1 MTPERL
7 RAEKPMD
14 KPEPPVK
21 DILDAIDIDYEHVDV
36 AALMAQIEKAAAAAP
51 APEPGESASPPAP
64 AAPPAELGPPPV
76 PPEAG
81 PAPAPAGPKSNLQDR
96 AARLLSPFFPI
107 MRLIGLPLHQE
118 IRATQASL
126 HATNVRIDRDV
137 TAIDLRL
144 DEARRDLNKTHE
156 YVKLLHNLAHNLIMV
171 ATSQKIEIDM
181 LKSKVRVLEK
191 DLEYLQKRERALEE
205 TALK

>member
-1 MTPERL
+1 MTPERP
-7 RAEKPMD
+7 RAEMPMD
-14 KPEPPVK
+14 KPEPAVK
-21 DILDAIDIDYEHVDV
+21 DILDAIEVDYEHIDV
-36 AALMAQIEKAAAAAP
+36 AALMAQIEKAAAP
-51 APEPGESASPPAP
+51 APEPGASASPPAP
-64 AAPPAELGPPPV
+64 PAPPAEPGPA
-76 PPEAG
+76 PEP
-81 PAPAPAGPKSNLQDR
+81 PAPAPAPAEKKSGLQDR
-96 AARLLSPFFPI
+96 ATRLLLPFFPI

-156 YVKLLHNLAHNLIMV
+156 YVKLLHNLSHNLIMV

-191 DLEYLQKRERALEE
+191 ELEYLQKRERALEE
-205 TALK
+205 KALR

>member
-1 MTPERL
+1 
-7 RAEKPMD
+7 
-14 KPEPPVK
+14 
-21 DILDAIDIDYEHVDV
+21 
-36 AALMAQIEKAAAAAP
+36 
-51 APEPGESASPPAP
+51 
-64 AAPPAELGPPPV
+64 
-76 PPEAG
+76 
-81 PAPAPAGPKSNLQDR
+81 
-96 AARLLSPFFPI
+96 

-144 DEARRDLNKTHE
+144 DEARRDLNKPHE
-156 YVKLLHNLAHNLIMV
+156 YVKLLHNLSHNLIMV

-191 DLEYLQKRERALEE
+191 ELDYLQKRERALEE
-205 TALK
+205 KALR